1 MPLDESVVA
10 AVANYNF
17 KANSE
22 RATQNMDAHQ
32 QRLQLIAESSI
43 GQIVNKMNSLDISE
57 AVAVSKVASSDLAGK
72 ITALTAAVAANQ
84 QLLKGAQTTPP
95 ETG

>member
-84 QLLKGAQTTPP
+84 QLIKGATGTPP
-95 ETG
+95 AA

>member
-57 AVAVSKVASSDLAGK
+57 AVSGSKVASSDLAGK

-84 QLLKGAQTTPP
+84 QLIKGATGTP
-95 ETG
+95 

>member
-72 ITALTAAVAANQ
+72 TTALTAAVAANQ
-84 QLLKGAQTTPP
+84 QLIKGATGTP
-95 ETG
+95 

>member
-22 RATQNMDAHQ
+22 RATQNMDAYQ

-84 QLLKGAQTTPP
+84 QLIKGATGTP
-95 ETG
+95 

>member
-1 MPLDESVVA
+1 MPLDDSVVA

-17 KANSE
+17 KANAE
-22 RATQNMDAHQ
+22 RSTQNMDAHQ

-43 GQIVNKMNSLDISE
+43 GQIVKGINSLDISE
-57 AVAVSKVASSDLAGK
+57 AVAQSKVANSDLAGK
-72 ITALTAAVAANQ
+72 VAALSAAIASNQ
-84 QLLKGAQTTPP
+84 QVMKGAQSTPP

>member
-1 MPLDESVVA
+1 MAELEPSVVA
-10 AVANYNF
+10 AVSNYNF

-43 GQIVNKMNSLDISE
+43 GQIVNKMNSLDITE
-57 AVAVSKVASSDLAGK
+57 AVATSKVASSDMAGK
-72 ITALTAAVAANQ
+72 LAALAAAIAANKQIITAA
-84 QLLKGAQTTPP
+84 G
-95 ETG
+95 